1 MAKKGLSVRTKL
13 TFTIMGLVIL
23 AVTGVF
29 VHHVIE
35 FAETSQHLSQERH
48 VIFTSSVAGKALELI
63 LTEDTGALKS
73 LLQDVKGTKGFVYGI
88 IIDRENRILASTFE
102 EAIPRDIEPLL
113 RIEESGTIVKHLSL
127 PEYGDLMN
135 IIFPVEIYGRL
146 IIGYRVEGMSSYIKE
161 ELEDLIIVYI
171 IAIVAG
177 FLLSLFIARRI
188 TKPLGALMAG
198 IREIG
203 KGRTDVTLPV
213 QSKDEFGEVASV
225 FNETMAKLRGYAMS
239 EEERQRTQ
247 ENIVNFLNLLSTAS
261 EGDLT
266 VKAEVTPDIFGSIAD
281 AFNLMVEGLADLIV
295 RVKDAAQDIGKESK
309 KMLEVLKE
317 MESDAEKQLS
327 EVKRATEAVDEAAL
341 SAVRISEMTES
352 AEKISKNAIEAT
364 ERGSKTVIESIDG
377 IQLIRVTIQAINKR
391 MKFLSEKLMEIG
403 TISQLIT
410 EIANRTNLLAINA
423 SIEASRAGE
432 QGKGFI
438 VIAEEIRSLAEK
450 SARSTKQIG
459 DILGSIQTES
469 AEVTRHLEEVTN
481 FVERETALA
490 SEAGSVF
497 REIESAIKD
506 VGGIISKIHTS
517 AEGQKELT
525 SKVVISIEEVQ
536 RVALGILKIVHDFS
550 DISKTLKDTSE
561 RLVLHA
567 GKFRITIDEKRQI
580 EN

>member
-1 MAKKGLSVRTKL
+1 MAKKGLSVRFKL
-13 TFTIMGLVIL
+13 TLTIVGLVML

-29 VHHVIE
+29 IYHVIE
-35 FAETSQHLSQERH
+35 FAEESKKTSEEKN

-73 LLQDVKGTKGFVYGI
+73 LLQDVKGTKGFVYGV
-88 IIDRENRILASTFE
+88 IIDRENRVLASTFE
-102 EAIPRDIEPLL
+102 GAIPGDIEPLL
-113 RIEESGTIVKHLSL
+113 RTEESGTTVRHLSL

-135 IIFPVEIYGRL
+135 VVSPVETYGRL
-146 IIGYRVEGMSSYIKE
+146 IIGYRVEGMFSYIKE
-161 ELEDLIIVYI
+161 ELEDFIIVYT
-171 IAIVAG
+171 IAIVSG
-177 FLLSLFIARRI
+177 LLLSLFVSGRI
-188 TKPLGALMAG
+188 TKPLEALMAG

-213 QSKDEFGEVASV
+213 KSKDEFGEVASV
-225 FNETMAKLRGYAMS
+225 FNETMAKLRGYVMS

-247 ENIVNFLNLLSTAS
+247 ENIINLLNLLSTAS

-295 RVKDAAQDIGKESK
+295 RVKDAAEDIGKESE

-317 MESDAEKQLS
+317 MESDAERQLS

-490 SEAGSVF
+490 NEAGSVF
-497 REIESAIKD
+497 REIEGAIKD
-506 VGGIISKIHTS
+506 VGGIISEIHTS

-550 DISKTLKDTSE
+550 DISKTLRNTSE

-567 GKFRITIDEKRQI
+567 GKFRITTDEKGR
-580 EN
+580 